1 MCSIIFGVAG
11 QCGSFLAEQQLSLG
25 FQVIGVGRKD
35 IHSYPDYINQL
46 SNCKNFTYI
55 AGDATDPSFVSDVIR
70 KFKPKEIYNLAGQ
83 SSVYSSFGSPNSTFR
98 TNVESCLNVLE
109 GVRQFSPDSRVFQA
123 CSSEMYGDGGL
134 KNEEDEMRAL
144 SPYGISKLACHR
156 LIDLYRSRHDVFG
169 VSGILFNCESYR
181 RSYGFVTR
189 KIAQYVANVYKS
201 KNKNEKG
208 FHKLKLGNLGGTR
221 DFGYAP
227 SFCRGFHAALLAD
240 VARDYVFATGI
251 LTSVAQLCKDAFD
264 YIGEDYTEYVDYD
277 KTLERAVD
285 AGSVVG
291 DSSRAKLFL
300 GWKNNMEIEDVLY
313 EMIEH
318 EKKL

>member
-1 MCSIIFGVAG
+1 MKLIFGVAG
-11 QCGSFLAEQQLSLG
+11 QCGSFLAEQQLTLG

-35 IHSYPDYINQL
+35 IHSYPDYVHQL
-46 SNCKNFTYI
+46 SNCKDFTYI

-70 KFKPKEIYNLAGQ
+70 KFKPKEVYNLAGQ

-156 LIDLYRSRHDVFG
+156 LVDLYRSRHNIFS
-169 VSGILFNCESYR
+169 VSGIMFNAESNR
-181 RSYGFVTR
+181 RSPGFVTR
-189 KIAQYVANVYKS
+189 KIAQYVAQLS
-201 KNKNEKG
+201 KNKRMD
-208 FHKLKLGNLGGTR
+208 KLKLGNLAGTR

-227 SFCRGFHAALLAD
+227 SFTRGFHQAMIAD
-240 VARDYVFATGI
+240 VARDYVFATGL
-251 LTSVAQLCKDAFD
+251 LTSVMDLCHYAF
-264 YIGEDYTEYVDYD
+264 GYVGKHWPEFVDHD
-277 KTLERAVD
+277 KGLERAVD
-285 AGSVVG
+285 AGCVLG
-291 DSSRAKLFL
+291 DSRRAKLHL
-300 GWKNNMEIEDVLY
+300 GWQNDKSIEDVMI
-313 EMIEH
+313 EMIEY
-318 EKKL
+318 EKKI